1 MKYMVMEI
9 HNGYAVLM
17 GEDSSF
23 AFSANMGYKVGQTV
37 SDPILMEKKE
47 PRTSR
52 NIIIKVAA
60 AAACLAIACCT
71 GYHLYS
77 VNYKTSS
84 TLIVSASAE
93 VKLYINKKDKVI
105 STEILSPDGEELL
118 SGSDLTGKDKNEAVR
133 DILELSKSKGY
144 ISDGDTVS
152 VYISGQNGSSDSL
165 KKELEQEL
173 SGLSIAPEVRSMDE
187 YTKPQAPPA
196 PAEEEK
202 PAVPKPPAPGHEA
215 EDKAPDP
222 PSPEKGVSAPEEP
235 EKPAEPDAPP
245 APAPEAP
252 AAANDAEPAAPEAPA
267 DHDDPAPPGE
277 DAPPP
282 PPEAPGNQPPHEIRP
297 PLSMPEEKPAPLLQE
312 NAPEAQTAEA
322 IPSGDSPEIQL
333 PNDPIVLP

>member
-1 MKYMVMEI
+1 MVMEI

-37 SDPILMEKKE
+37 SDPVLMEKKE

-52 NIIIKVAA
+52 NIIMKAAA

-84 TLIVSASAE
+84 TLIISASSE
-93 VKLYINKKDKVI
+93 VKLYINKKNKVI
-105 STEILSPDGEELL
+105 SIEVLSPEGEELL

-152 VYISGQNGSSDSL
+152 VYISGQDGSSDSL

-173 SGLSIAPEVRSMDE
+173 SGLSIDPDVRSMNE
-187 YTKPQAPPA
+187 YSKPQAPAA
-196 PAEEEK
+196 PAAEEK
-202 PAVPKPPAPGHEA
+202 PAAPKPPAPGHEA

-222 PSPEKGVSAPEEP
+222 PAPEKDVSAPAEP
-235 EKPAEPDAPP
+235 MKPAEPNPPP
-245 APAPEAP
+245 APPQEGP
-252 AAANDAEPAAPEAPA
+252 AAANEAEPAAPEEPA
-267 DHDDPAPPGE
+267 VHDDPAPPGE
-277 DAPPP
+277 NPPPP
-282 PPEAPGNQPPHEIRP
+282 PPEAPGEEPPHEIRP
-297 PLSMPEEKPAPLLQE
+297 PLPMPEEKPAPLLQE
-312 NAPEAQTAEA
+312 NAPEAQAA
-322 IPSGDSPEIQL
+322 DVILSGESPELQF
-333 PNDPIVLP
+333 PNAPIVLP